1 MGGVERATVKL
12 KDKKRNRRLGPG
24 KDWEMDDRHVED
36 IKKKGIM
43 RRERGK
49 TEIKDRKKEASRRGT
64 GEQMGREP
72 GGKWERWG
80 GLGEERQLKL
90 GERKDA

>member
-1 MGGVERATVKL
+1 
-12 KDKKRNRRLGPG
+12 
-24 KDWEMDDRHVED
+24 
-36 IKKKGIM
+36 M

-49 TEIKDRKKEASRRGT
+49 TEIKDRKKEVSRRGT

-80 GLGEERQLKL
+80 GLGEGRQLKL

>member
-1 MGGVERATVKL
+1 
-12 KDKKRNRRLGPG
+12 
-24 KDWEMDDRHVED
+24 
-36 IKKKGIM
+36 M

-49 TEIKDRKKEASRRGT
+49 TEIKDRKKEVSRRGT

-80 GLGEERQLKL
+80 RTGRGKTTEV
-90 GERKDA
+90 G